1 MELYEMIGVVLAIQ
15 PIIWGCESIFSQQR
29 ELRSLSPDE
38 GLLQLPVRVPG
49 WFQVHVRVQLRLL
62 GWFSL
67 KLDTRS
73 LPTTFAVRDTA

>member
-1 MELYEMIGVVLAIQ
+1 MFLEVDVAVPEISVWV
-15 PIIWGCESIFSQQR
+15 S
-29 ELRSLSPDE
+29 
-38 GLLQLPVRVPG
+38 VRVPG

-67 KLDTRS
+67 KLDRRS

>member
-15 PIIWGCESIFSQQR
+15 PIIWGCVNRFFPNS

-38 GLLQLPVRVPG
+38 GLLQLPVRVPK

-67 KLDTRS
+67 KLDRRS